1 LRRYKAKQKEKPM
14 NLSER
19 KKEIIERIGVAYEK
33 KGLQP
38 VVGRIMGLLL
48 VAEPAEATFEEI
60 QEELQVSKSAVST
73 ALTFL
78 QAKETVEYTTKP
90 GERKR
95 YFKLRLKDWRSELKK
110 EFDEVLNME
119 DLIIEII
126 ELKENQKSD
135 LCCRLLEMKDFFG
148 FMRKELPLLLKKFE
162 ATRK

>member
-1 LRRYKAKQKEKPM
+1 MQKSMK
-14 NLSER
+14 LSDR
-19 KKEIIERIGVAYEK
+19 KKEIIERIGVFYEK

-60 QEELQVSKSAVST
+60 QEELQISKSAVST

-95 YFKLRLKDWRSELKK
+95 YFKLRMRDWKSELKK

-119 DLIIEII
+119 DLIDEII
-126 ELKENQKSD
+126 ELKENKKSEF
-135 LCCRLLEMKDFFG
+135 CCRLSEMKDFFV
-148 FMRKELPLLLKKFE
+148 FMRKELPLLLQKFE
-162 ATRK
+162 ASRK

>member
-1 LRRYKAKQKEKPM
+1 MKLTD
-14 NLSER
+14 
-19 KKEIIERIGVAYEK
+19 KKREIIERVGVAYEK

-73 ALTFL
+73 ALSFL
-78 QAKETVEYTTKP
+78 QAKETVEYRTKP

-95 YFKLRLKDWRSELKK
+95 YFKLRMRDWKSELKK

-119 DLIIEII
+119 GLINEII
-126 ELKENQKSD
+126 ELKENKETD
-135 LCCRLLEMKDFFG
+135 FCCRLLEMKDFFV

-162 ATRK
+162 ASRK

>member
-1 LRRYKAKQKEKPM
+1 M
-14 NLSER
+14 NLTD
-19 KKEIIERIGVAYEK
+19 KKREIIERIGVYHEK

-48 VAEPAEATFEEI
+48 VVEPAEATFEEI

-78 QAKETVEYTTKP
+78 QAKEKVEYTTKP

-95 YFKLRLKDWRSELKK
+95 YFRLRIKDWKADLKK

-119 DLIIEII
+119 NLINEII
-126 ELKENQKSD
+126 ELKENKGRD
-135 LCCRLLEMKDFFG
+135 FCCRLIEMKSFFN
-148 FMRKELPLLLKKFE
+148 FMKKELPLLLKKFE
-162 ATRK
+162 ASIK

>member
-1 LRRYKAKQKEKPM
+1 M
-14 NLSER
+14 NLSE
-19 KKEIIERIGVAYEK
+19 KKREIIERIGVYYEK

-78 QAKETVEYTTKP
+78 QAKETVEYRTKP

-95 YFKLRLKDWRSELKK
+95 YFKLRMRDWKSELKK

-119 DLIIEII
+119 SLINEII
-126 ELKENQKSD
+126 DLKENKESD
-135 LCCRLLEMKDFFG
+135 FCCRLLEMKDFFV

-162 ATRK
+162 VSRK